1 MRVMSQAAVKVLK
14 CCSTTAGKEKN
25 KAQNYIN
32 QSWVFFF
39 FFVLRRFR
47 LLELNENKTR
57 IRVSNRAE
65 ISEN

>member
-32 QSWVFFF
+32 QSWVFVFF
-39 FFVLRRFR
+39 F
-47 LLELNENKTR
+47 LEA
-57 IRVSNRAE
+57 VSTAGA
-65 ISEN
+65 